1 MDIYTNPV
9 LEFLNKWLVDLHKRN
24 AIIKIFEKRLT
35 YIFKREFVEL
45 SVAYKMSSYILE
57 KYKPV
62 ISGQSKT

>member
-1 MDIYTNPV
+1 MFDKLNSQRLLLKNEMQIIYPHA
-9 LEFLNKWLVDLHKRN
+9 EFG
-24 AIIKIFEKRLT
+24 LT

>member
-1 MDIYTNPV
+1 MKEFKSIY
-9 LEFLNKWLVDLHKRN
+9 LHAEFG
-24 AIIKIFEKRLT
+24 LT
-35 YIFKREFVEL
+35 CIFKREFVEL